1 MGNEENI
8 QELKLKLNQTEEN
21 YKKVVEER
29 DRINLE
35 LVQTKQ
41 ALYDSR
47 SLNDRLLRIIENLSE
62 KGD

>member
-1 MGNEENI
+1 MENEENI
-8 QELKLKLNQTEEN
+8 QELKFKLNQTEEN

-41 ALYDSR
+41 TLYDSR

>member
-8 QELKLKLNQTEEN
+8 QELKFKLNQTEEN

>member
-1 MGNEENI
+1 MENEENI
-8 QELKLKLNQTEEN
+8 QELKIKLNQTEEN

>member
-1 MGNEENI
+1 MENEENI
-8 QELKLKLNQTEEN
+8 QELKFKLNQTEEN

>member
-1 MGNEENI
+1 MENEENI
-8 QELKLKLNQTEEN
+8 QELKFKLNQAEEI
-21 YKKVVEER
+21 YKKVAEER

-41 ALYDSR
+41 ALNDSR